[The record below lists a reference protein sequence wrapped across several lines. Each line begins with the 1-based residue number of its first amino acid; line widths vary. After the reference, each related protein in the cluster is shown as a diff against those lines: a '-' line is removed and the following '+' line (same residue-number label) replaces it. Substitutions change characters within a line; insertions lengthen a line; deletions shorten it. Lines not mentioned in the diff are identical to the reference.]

1 MTKIDVSEVKKKILQ
16 ILENE
21 GPSVPTP
28 IAKKIGMQPM
38 FASAILS
45 ELLNEKRVKT
55 SSLKVG
61 SSPLYFIP
69 GQEQKLE
76 SFTENL
82 TGVEKEA
89 YLILRDNKLLED
101 AHQEPKIRV
110 ALRGLK
116 DFAVP
121 IQNNGKLFWKYFTIQ
136 NDKIKNALLDEGE
149 VAIGERV
156 MGQKILQDIKPENI
170 KSKEEQF
177 EEIMLKSEKKTP
189 QNPPTENE
197 EPKQET
203 ITDNKEKITSEKT
216 PQVESKP
223 EPAIQE
229 KVKSGKLKKLTEKDL
244 FLENVKRVLYGKN
257 IEILETISYDKKQVI
272 AKARVN
278 VDQTCILFFFDKKK
292 PEEKD
297 LFKAYKKAKEYKL
310 PYYILTN
317 LEAPKK
323 IQESIEVYKHLL
335 GIDSVE

>member
-1 MTKIDVSEVKKKILQ
+1 MTKIDVTEVKKKILQ
-16 ILENE
+16 ILEQS

-45 ELLNEKRVKT
+45 ELLNEKRIKT
-55 SSLKVG
+55 SSMKLG

-76 SFTENL
+76 DFTDNL

-89 YLILRDNKLLED
+89 YLILKDNKLLED
-101 AHQEPKIRV
+101 INQEPKIRV

-116 DFAVP
+116 DFAIP
-121 IQNNGKLFWKYFTIQ
+121 IQHNGKLFWKYFTVP
-136 NDKIKNALLDEGE
+136 NEKIRNSMIDEGE
-149 VAIGERV
+149 PAIGERV
-156 MGQKILQDIKPENI
+156 LGQKILQDIKPENI
-170 KSKEEQF
+170 KSKEQQF
-177 EEIMLKSEKKTP
+177 EEIIEQAEKK
-189 QNPPTENE
+189 QEKE
-197 EPKQET
+197 ETAET
-203 ITDNKEKITSEKT
+203 IVKEEIKIEEKATIEEKT
-216 PQVESKP
+216 KP
-223 EPAIQE
+223 
-229 KVKSGKLKKLTEKDL
+229 VKLKKLTEKDI
-244 FLENVKRVLYGKN
+244 FLENVKRILYGKN

-278 VDQTCILFFFDKKK
+278 VDQTCILFFLDKNK

-310 PYYILTN
+310 PFYLVTN
-317 LEAPKK
+317 MEAPKK
-323 IQESIEVYKHLL
+323 LQETVEVYKHLL